1 MYKDLCASE
10 QKWQALPLF
19 WQCSPL
25 LWQGLPLF
33 MQSLGKIVNRHR
45 ENLREGRAFRKCVF
59 GYSCAER
66 KKRVSSYYLLSNTL

>member
-1 MYKDLCASE
+1 MYKDLCALG

-33 MQSLGKIVNRHR
+33 LQSLWRNVNRHR
-45 ENLREGRAFRKCVF
+45 ENLRKGRAFRKWVF
-59 GYSCAER
+59 GYSCEEQ
-66 KKRVSSYYLLSNTL
+66 KKRVSNYYLLSNTL

>member
-19 WQCSPL
+19 WQC
-25 LWQGLPLF
+25 LPLF